1 MFYELKNVLTRD
13 GFTSIILTLN
23 LQHNNNPP
31 RSSCEPRRFLCFYA
45 TGRVISMPLRNWFP
59 MRYLRLRG
67 LPMLSSTKIW
77 LTSTCF
83 PESYFF
89 LMKNEEWTQRYRVFY
104 YWTQRHY
111 ETKFFFGWRKIQRAA
126 KLLTKATKFF
136 PIRKALWRLTKSL
149 VTFVSRINIVSLFL
163 CV

>member
-1 MFYELKNVLTRD
+1 MFYELKSVLTRD

-31 RSSCEPRRFLCFYA
+31 RSSCEPRRILCFYA

-83 PESYFF
+83 LESYFF
-89 LMKNEEWTQRYRVFY
+89 KWRMPAAFVRGQCGCLWERGRPARGLPRMHVLGLYLNHREKEIRSFFHKEVVASDGERRVSK
-104 YWTQRHY
+104 RLLSCAALY
-111 ETKFFFGWRKIQRAA
+111 E
-126 KLLTKATKFF
+126 L
-136 PIRKALWRLTKSL
+136 
-149 VTFVSRINIVSLFL
+149 
-163 CV
+163 